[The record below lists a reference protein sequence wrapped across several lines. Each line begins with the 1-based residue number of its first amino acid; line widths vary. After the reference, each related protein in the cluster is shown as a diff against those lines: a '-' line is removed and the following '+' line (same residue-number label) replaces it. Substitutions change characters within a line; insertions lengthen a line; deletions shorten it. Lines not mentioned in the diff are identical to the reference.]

1 MRRSSVSLVLAFV
14 LAAPGLLQAQTAN
27 PWTVRVRGIFIAP
40 QASSKPK
47 ALDVKADATVEVD
60 ISRALNRFLSLEVIA
75 ATASQEVTA
84 PTAVAPTGSLGS
96 VNHLPPTLL
105 LQLHPVTKG
114 AFRPYVGAG
123 GNLTYFYAK
132 SGGLEDLDL
141 STSVGYAFQ
150 GGVDFLIGERG
161 LFNIDAKY
169 VNIETDV
176 KSSGTK
182 LFHLKIN
189 PFVIGAGLGYR
200 F

>member
-1 MRRSSVSLVLAFV
+1 MRRVLVCVLL
-14 LAAPGLLQAQTAN
+14 LAAGAPFALTAQESH
-27 PWTVRVRGIFIAP
+27 PWLVRARGVYIAP
-40 QASSKPK
+40 DASSKPT
-47 ALDVKADATVEVD
+47 ALDVKGDATVELD
-60 ISRALNRFLSLEVIA
+60 ISRQITPILSAELIL

-105 LQLHPVTKG
+105 LQLHPVSKG
-114 AFRPYVGAG
+114 LFRPYIGAG
-123 GNLTYFYAK
+123 GNLTVFYAK
-132 SGGLEDLDL
+132 SGGLEDLKL

-150 GGVDFLIGERG
+150 AGVDFAVTDRTVVN
-161 LFNIDAKY
+161 FDAKY

-176 KSSGTK
+176 KSGGTK
-182 LFHLKIN
+182 LFHLKVN